1 MPHTN
6 MNADTTTTMHEEKDG
21 HYTSFFS
28 NNQAVMLLIDPETA
42 AIVDANAAA
51 CRFYGYDQATLLSLQ
66 MTDLN
71 ILSPSEIAQEID
83 RAASEQRNHFHF
95 RHKLANGDIRDVEVY
110 SGPMTLHGKR
120 ALYSIIHDI
129 TEQKKV
135 EESLRLSEE
144 ALKRAN
150 SELEQRVVERT
161 EELQRAHFALEHAAE
176 GIFWLTSDAHLV
188 YTNQATCTLLGY
200 SCAELQAMSL
210 LHIESSLSQDFWNF
224 RWLYIMQSK
233 FATFETWFVRKD
245 GTTFPVEVTA
255 NSMIFQGKEYM
266 CAFARDITT
275 RKKTEARLRQSE
287 AALQQANAEL
297 EQRVEQQT
305 AELRRNQFLLQS
317 VLDNAP
323 AAIYVKDIQGRFL
336 LINRFTEQLLGKTQP
351 EVIGKTG
358 YDLFPT
364 QYADVWQ
371 QHEQQVIETEQAI
384 EREEIALLPNKVQH
398 TFLSIRF
405 PVYGD
410 QGEIYATGGISTD
423 ITERKQMEEALRKN
437 EEKYRLLA
445 ENMHDVVWTLTR
457 DGQFTYVSPSVYS
470 LRGYT
475 SEEVLQQT
483 LPEALTP
490 ESLQRVT
497 EAVEKTLRTGEY
509 RVERIELEQPC
520 KDGSTVWTECVTA
533 PLLDNMQT
541 LTGWLG
547 VSRDISERKR
557 SQEQLQRA
565 KEAAEAA
572 NRAKSTF
579 LANMSHEL
587 RTPLNA
593 ILGFTQ
599 LLVRDQRMLP
609 EQAEYLHII
618 ERSGEHLLTLIND
631 ILEMSRIEAGRT
643 RLQEHAFDLHQLLH
657 DLRDMFHLRAQK
669 KRLQLVLTIAA
680 HVPHYVSAD
689 EGKLRQILINLLSNA
704 IKFTHQGRVQ
714 LSCSAHPL
722 QQATTTDNHAPIA
735 QEHRFLLHFAV
746 ADSGIGITPD
756 ELSRIFDPF
765 IQNRNSQQSQEGTGL
780 GLPISQHFAQIMGS
794 ELLVESTPSQGSTFF
809 FDLNV
814 REVTGT
820 DIPVGSSRLQAI
832 GLAPGQP
839 LYRVLVVEDQQESR
853 ELLVELLRSFG
864 FAVQSASHGQEGL
877 ELCERWEPHMIF
889 MDMRMPVMD
898 GYEATRRIK
907 TTKQGSSTFIVALTA
922 SVFAEQR
929 EHILAAGCDEFMH
942 KPFRQEELVE
952 TLVKLLGVEFL
963 YKEQE
968 HSTQKPQDAHG
979 SSDAP
984 GAAPSALTKETL
996 ALLPMELVAEFHHA
1010 AILGNVKTLHDMIAI
1025 IREYQNELADELLH
1039 LIDMFR
1045 FDQITAV
1052 TGMLIEDEG

>member
-1 MPHTN
+1 MD
-6 MNADTTTTMHEEKDG
+6 ADTTMTRHEEKEG
-21 HYTSFFS
+21 HHTSFFS
-28 NNQAVMLLIDPETA
+28 NNHAVMLLIDPETA
-42 AIVDANAAA
+42 AIVDANTAA
-51 CRFYGYDQATLLSLQ
+51 CRFYGYDQATLLSLNI
-66 MTDLN
+66 TDIN
-71 ILSPSEIAQEID
+71 ILSPDEITQEMD
-83 RAASEQRNHFHF
+83 RAVSEQRSHVHF

-110 SGPMTLHGKR
+110 SGPMTIQGKR
-120 ALYSIIHDI
+120 VLYSIIHDI

-150 SELEQRVVERT
+150 SELEQRVAERT

-176 GIFWLTSDAHLV
+176 GIFWLTADAHMV

-266 CAFARDITT
+266 CAFARDITI

-336 LINRFTEQLLGKTQP
+336 LINRFTEQLLGKTQQ

-358 YDLFPT
+358 YDLFYE
-364 QYADVWQ
+364 QYADIWQ
-371 QHEQQVIETEQAI
+371 QHEQQVIATQQAI

-405 PVYGD
+405 PVYDD

-423 ITERKQMEEALRKN
+423 ITERKHMEEALRKN

-457 DGQFTYVSPSVYS
+457 EGQFTYVSPSVYY

-475 SEEVLQQT
+475 PEEVLQQT

-497 EAVEKTLRTGEY
+497 DAVAETLRSGEY
-509 RVERIELEQPC
+509 RVDRMELEQPC
-520 KDGSTVWTECVTA
+520 KDGSSVWTECVTV
-533 PLLDNMQT
+533 PLLDDVQT
-541 LTGWLG
+541 LTGWVG

-599 LLVRDQRMLP
+599 LLVRDQRVLP
-609 EQAEYLHII
+609 EHGDYLRII
-618 ERSGEHLLTLIND
+618 ERSGEHLLSLIND

-657 DLRDMFHLRAQK
+657 DLQDMFYLRAQK
-669 KRLQLVLTIAA
+669 KGLQLGLKIAA
-680 HVPHYVSAD
+680 NVPNYVSAD

-704 IKFTHQGRVQ
+704 IKFTPHGTVQ
-714 LSCSAHPL
+714 LSCSAQPM
-722 QQATTTDNHAPIA
+722 QQAMVVDNQSSTA

-746 ADSGIGITPD
+746 ADSGIGIAPD

-765 IQNRNSQQSQEGTGL
+765 IQNRGSQQSQEGTGL

-809 FDLNV
+809 FDLHV
-814 REVTGT
+814 REVTGD
-820 DIPVGSSRLQAI
+820 DISAGSSRPQAI
-832 GLAPGQP
+832 CLAPGQT

-853 ELLVELLRSFG
+853 ELLVELLTSFG
-864 FAVQSASHGQEGL
+864 FAVQSAMHGQQGL
-877 ELCERWEPHMIF
+877 ELCEQWQPHVIF

-898 GYEATRRIK
+898 GYEATQRIK
-907 TTKQGSSTFIVALTA
+907 STNQGNSTFIVALTA

-929 EHILAAGCDEFMH
+929 EDILAAGCDEFMH
-942 KPFRQEELVE
+942 KPFRQEELVAV
-952 TLVKLLGVEFL
+952 LVKLLGVEFV
-963 YKEQE
+963 YKKPE
-968 HSTQKPQDAHG
+968 HSTQKPQDGYGA
-979 SSDAP
+979 SDA
-984 GAAPSALTKETL
+984 AEVVPSALTMETL
-996 ALLPMELVAEFHHA
+996 ELLPIELVAEFHHA
-1010 AILGNVKTLHDMIAI
+1010 AILGNVKMLHDMIEV
-1025 IREYQNELADELLH
+1025 IREYQSELADELLY
-1039 LIDMFR
+1039 LVEMFR

-1052 TGMLIEDEG
+1052 TGMLIDEEG